1 MAIFAWDQT
10 GNAFY
15 LHHILSKK
23 LLGIQLL
30 VQRLREEI
38 SYDIQGNDKLK
49 TEYFKNHDIWK
60 AAEYENVLQY

>member
-15 LHHILSKK
+15 LHHILS
-23 LLGIQLL
+23 IQLL

-60 AAEYENVLQY
+60 AAEYENVL